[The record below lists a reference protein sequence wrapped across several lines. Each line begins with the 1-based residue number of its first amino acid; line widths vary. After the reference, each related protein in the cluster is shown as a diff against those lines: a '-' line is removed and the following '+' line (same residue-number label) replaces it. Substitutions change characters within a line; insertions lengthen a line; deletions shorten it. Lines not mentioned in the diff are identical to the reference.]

1 MIWLI
6 ISILIIAADQITKF
20 LVASNMAVGE
30 TAFSLGLFD
39 ITYVRNEGAAFSILS
54 GRMSLLSIISI
65 VFCIAVII
73 YWIKKKPTHP
83 LLCTS
88 LTMIFS
94 GALANAIDRIFRGF
108 VVDFIHTTFINFPV
122 FNIADI
128 AITVGAGLLILYEIV
143 YDKDGKP
150 SPRGEGGISEGNDG

>member
-6 ISILIIAADQITKF
+6 ISILIIAADQITKY
-20 LVASNMAVGE
+20 LVVSGMSIGD

-39 ITYVRNEGAAFSILS
+39 ITYVKNEGAAFSMLS

-65 VFCIAVII
+65 VFCIAVVI

-88 LTMIFS
+88 LMMIFS
-94 GALANAIDRIFRGF
+94 GAFANAIDRIFRGF
-108 VVDFIHTTFINFPV
+108 VVDFINATFISFPV

-128 AITVGAGLLILYEIV
+128 AITVGAGLLILYEILF
-143 YDKDGKP
+143 DKEDKNANNNTNG
-150 SPRGEGGISEGNDG
+150 DT

>member
-6 ISILIIAADQITKF
+6 ISILIIAADQITKY
-20 LVASNMAVGE
+20 LVVSGMSIGD

-39 ITYVRNEGAAFSILS
+39 ITYVKNEGAAFSMLS

-65 VFCIAVII
+65 VFCIAVIV

-88 LTMIFS
+88 LMMIFS
-94 GALANAIDRIFRGF
+94 GAFANAIDRIFRGF
-108 VVDFIHTTFINFPV
+108 VVDFINATFISFPV

-128 AITVGAGLLILYEIV
+128 AITVGAGLLILYEILF
-143 YDKDGKP
+143 DKEDKNANNNTNG
-150 SPRGEGGISEGNDG
+150 DT

>member
-6 ISILIIAADQITKF
+6 ISILIIAADQLTKY
-20 LVASNMAVGE
+20 LVVSNISVGD

-39 ITYVRNEGAAFSILS
+39 ITYVKNEGAAFSMLS
-54 GRMSLLSIISI
+54 GRMSLLSIISV
-65 VFCIAVII
+65 VFFIAVII
-73 YWIKKKPTHP
+73 YWARKKPTHP

-88 LTMIFS
+88 VMMLFS
-94 GALANAIDRIFRGF
+94 GAFANAIDRILRGF

-128 AITVGAGLLILYEIV
+128 SITVGAGLLILYEILF
-143 YDKDGKP
+143 DKDK
-150 SPRGEGGISEGNDG
+150 NKN